1 VEIDRVPKL
10 ERPFDNGTGTKWQTV
25 YDLVGW
31 DLTVEKGDCD
41 IAEPSGEF

>member
-1 VEIDRVPKL
+1 VELDRVPKL
-10 ERPFDNGTGTKWQTV
+10 ERPVDNGTGTNWQTV
-25 YDLVGW
+25 FDLVGW